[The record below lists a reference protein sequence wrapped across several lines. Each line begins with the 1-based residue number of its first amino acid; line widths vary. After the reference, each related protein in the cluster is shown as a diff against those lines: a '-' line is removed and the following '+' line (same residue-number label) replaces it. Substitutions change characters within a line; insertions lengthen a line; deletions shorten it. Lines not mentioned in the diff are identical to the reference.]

1 MGSPVIDVEKFIVA
15 NNGRKVYWTRDIGER
30 RLSELGLR
38 VGKNIKVE
46 IDLDELGTRSI
57 RRVPTLVALV
67 GLTGRQVW
75 RIVEYTPENIEM
87 YFGHCYVVTGKKI
100 RHIGGRQRSGTLEEM
115 MHQYEAEEFGRLE
128 DGHTNARNCYRGSD
142 IFRAGMGYKTKPKV
156 TSKVRD
162 GGSIGFVIVTKR
174 FDNSR
179 LTCVCKSRKI
189 S

>member
-1 MGSPVIDVEKFIVA
+1 MGFPIIAVEKIMLSNDGKRVMYP
-15 NNGRKVYWTRDIGER
+15 REIGER
-30 RLSELGLR
+30 RLSELRLR
-38 VGKNIKVE
+38 VGGDIRSE
-46 IDLDELGTRSI
+46 IDLIELGTRSI
-57 RRVPTLVALV
+57 RRIPTLVALV
-67 GLTGRQVW
+67 GKQGHRVW
-75 RIVEYTPENIEM
+75 QIIEYTHENIESH
-87 YFGHCYVVTGKKI
+87 FGHCYVVTGKKI

-115 MHQYEAEEFGRLE
+115 MRQYEAEEFGRLE

-142 IFRAGMGYKTKPKV
+142 IFRAGMGYKTRPKV
-156 TSKVRD
+156 TSKVRE